1 MAYCQAR
8 KYPLTFA
15 ESKSHSKVHGAIQE
29 SVRGM
34 DKGKVGSH
42 LGDKSIGGKAWDK
55 GNKIK
60 GY

>member
-15 ESKSHSKVHGAIQE
+15 ESKTHSKVHGAIQE

-34 DKGKVGSH
+34 EKGKVGSH
-42 LGDKSIGGKAWDK
+42 LGDESIGGKA
-55 GNKIK
+55 
-60 GY
+60 